1 MAETISFSTG
11 SLVMKTETI
20 FEEGELEDRLA
31 ELKRDILNPFLA
43 DDLEKRIDL
52 AIYRQF
58 EIELEEENGTRN

>member
-1 MAETISFSTG
+1 
-11 SLVMKTETI
+11 MKTETI

-43 DDLEKRIDL
+43 DNLEQRIDL

-58 EIELEEENGTRN
+58 EIELEEENGEEISGR

>member
-1 MAETISFSTG
+1 MLSFSTG
-11 SLVMKTETI
+11 NPVMKTETI

-43 DDLEKRIDL
+43 DNLEKRIDL

-58 EIELEEENGTRN
+58 EIELEEENGVR

>member
-1 MAETISFSTG
+1 
-11 SLVMKTETI
+11 MKTETI

-43 DDLEKRIDL
+43 DNLEKRIDL

-58 EIELEEENGTRN
+58 EIELGEENGEEISGR

>member
-1 MAETISFSTG
+1 
-11 SLVMKTETI
+11 MKTETI

-43 DDLEKRIDL
+43 DNLEKRIDL

-58 EIELEEENGTRN
+58 ELEREEENGEEISGR

>member
-1 MAETISFSTG
+1 
-11 SLVMKTETI
+11 MKTETI

-31 ELKRDILNPFLA
+31 ELKRDILNPFLS

>member
-1 MAETISFSTG
+1 
-11 SLVMKTETI
+11 MKTETI

-43 DDLEKRIDL
+43 DNLEKRIDL

-58 EIELEEENGTRN
+58 EIGLEEENGEEISGR

>member
-1 MAETISFSTG
+1 
-11 SLVMKTETI
+11 MKTETI

-43 DDLEKRIDL
+43 DNLERRIDL

-58 EIELEEENGTRN
+58 EIELEEENGEEISGR

>member
-1 MAETISFSTG
+1 
-11 SLVMKTETI
+11 MKTETI

-43 DDLEKRIDL
+43 DNLEKRIDL

-58 EIELEEENGTRN
+58 EIELEEENGEEISGR